1 MSFFQKFIIK
11 LILTQ
16 FTVSIINS
24 IKDENPS
31 ESRSDNTM
39 YQNYIFDLY
48 GTLVDIHTNEDKT
61 YLWDKM
67 TELYGFQGAVYTRT
81 ELRKTYL
88 AFCAQETKVLLAQ
101 SIVTFPEIQIEKVF
115 RQLYTHKGIT
125 PGDEL
130 VTFTAQM
137 FRIVATQYIRLYDG
151 VEEMLQTLREN
162 GKKIYLLS
170 NAQYEFTMYE
180 LNYLGLTPYF
190 DGIMISS
197 CEGCKKP
204 DKAFY
209 EVLLS
214 RYGLDRKESIMIG
227 NEKESDIKGAAVAGI
242 DSLYIASNLSPE
254 SDKDLPCPANF
265 EITDGDVRKILTL
278 TLQTARPEPEFL

>member
-1 MSFFQKFIIK
+1 
-11 LILTQ
+11 
-16 FTVSIINS
+16 
-24 IKDENPS
+24 
-31 ESRSDNTM
+31 M
-39 YQNYIFDLY
+39 YENYIFDLY

-67 TELYGFQGAVYTRT
+67 TELYGFQGAVYTRK

-88 AFCAQETKVLLAQ
+88 ALCTQETEALLAQ
-101 SIVTFPEIQIEKVF
+101 TNVTYPEIQIEKVF
-115 RQLYTHKGIT
+115 RQLYTHKDIT
-125 PGDEL
+125 PSDEL
-130 VTFTAQM
+130 VRFTAQM

-197 CEGCKKP
+197 CEGCQKP

-209 EVLLS
+209 EALLS
-214 RYGLDRKESIMIG
+214 RYGLDRKQCIMIG
-227 NEKESDIKGAAVAGI
+227 NDKTSDIKGAANAGI
-242 DSLYIASNLSPE
+242 DSLYIASNISPRE
-254 SDKDLPCPANF
+254 DKNLPSLANY
-265 EITDGDVRKILTL
+265 EIADGDIGKILTL
-278 TLQTARPEPEFL
+278 IPHDRRFPEAP